1 MRRAET
7 FSKRTAPIVLGLLV
21 FCSSSVRA
29 QTASRQFTIPSVTV
43 TAPPKIDGTLDDPA
57 WKSAAHVQLQ
67 WDISFQRPATEATDA
82 YLLADKHYLYV
93 AFVATQKE
101 PIIATQHTNDQ
112 PMPNDDVVRVYFWPG
127 GDSGIEYGFV
137 SNPIGTRYEL
147 SSENTSF
154 SPAWVAVA
162 KTRNDGYVV
171 TERIP
176 LNVMRGDGRSTWRVQ
191 FDRRVRAAN
200 QTFEWAH
207 DPAQSGTDSSLY
219 AGYLQGMTVASQGTR
234 TKPRIGIYALGQ
246 YASAA
251 SGGSTSRLGADL
263 SVPLTQ
269 TSSFVATFHPD
280 YSNVELDQ
288 QSISPTAFPRRFN
301 EVRPFFTQGQNY
313 YNSFN
318 CNDCIDYP
326 LLYTPAIPTPRSGFA
341 VEGKQ
346 GQLTFG
352 AFDALG
358 ISRNDAAQSLYWVSK
373 NRKYQAV
380 YQRVAVDMPGIHDV
394 AEWYQGIA
402 GNAHN
407 FSVYATLGGERGS
420 LITHARN
427 GRYAEYGVNL
437 YTPKSGLFAAY
448 HDNILEIPETVQHFL
463 RPGEDHDEKTT
474 LEGGDVMMVSPQ
486 HLIVGCSERTSVS
499 GANEAIKLLFENKV
513 VKKVTI
519 VKIPHKRDYMHID
532 TIFTQVK
539 RNVWILLRSLAK
551 TETHIDKNQPLSW
564 FADKKN
570 KDRPEIVQFEK
581 GKKPATFDTI
591 EALLTDIS
599 ENDLQSKKK
608 TKFIYSGNNAFPFD
622 AREQWTDS
630 CNLLALRE
638 GVVLGYD
645 RNDKTIDAFK
655 KHGFDVI
662 DVKELLQK
670 FENDEIDPQTMK
682 DTLILMPSSEL
693 SRARGGF
700 HCMSMPLFRDNL

>member
-7 FSKRTAPIVLGLLV
+7 FLKRTAPIVLGLLA
-21 FCSSSVRA
+21 FCSASVRA
-29 QTASRQFTIPSVTV
+29 QTASRQFAIPSVTV

-162 KTRNDGYVV
+162 KTTSDGYVV

-380 YQRVAVDMPGIHDV
+380 YQRVAVDVPGIHDV
-394 AEWYQGIA
+394 AEWYQGIV

-407 FSVYATLGGERGS
+407 FNVYATLGAERGS
-420 LITHARN
+420 LITDAPR
-427 GRYAEYGVNL
+427 GRYREYGINL
-437 YTPKSGLFAAY
+437 FTPKSGLFAAY
-448 HDNILEIPETVQHFL
+448 HDVGSQYGPLDAFNQISDTHGPTLYAFKEFDNKPSSFIQSVIVSQDVGRMRDGTGALNDAYDSFYVTVATRNQLFFGWSSGDSYLNFGPGFAGEANRNGIQLTYGFNTSTPTTFSYNVGRFGAGFL
-463 RPGEDHDEKTT
+463 RSPSLSSTIRLTRRGTLTLQAFKNDQTMDNGSRNIQWLERASIGYQAGPGESYAVGWRRIIGAGPTFFGTAQFVNATNFSFAFYKRTPMAEIYFAYGNPNMLNTQHDVILK
-474 LEGGDVMMVSPQ
+474 
-486 HLIVGCSERTSVS
+486 LIQYF
-499 GANEAIKLLFENKV
+499 GA
-513 VKKVTI
+513 
-519 VKIPHKRDYMHID
+519 
-532 TIFTQVK
+532 
-539 RNVWILLRSLAK
+539 
-551 TETHIDKNQPLSW
+551 
-564 FADKKN
+564 
-570 KDRPEIVQFEK
+570 EK
-581 GKKPATFDTI
+581 GT
-591 EALLTDIS
+591 
-599 ENDLQSKKK
+599 
-608 TKFIYSGNNAFPFD
+608 
-622 AREQWTDS
+622 
-630 CNLLALRE
+630 
-638 GVVLGYD
+638 
-645 RNDKTIDAFK
+645 
-655 KHGFDVI
+655 
-662 DVKELLQK
+662 
-670 FENDEIDPQTMK
+670 
-682 DTLILMPSSEL
+682 
-693 SRARGGF
+693 
-700 HCMSMPLFRDNL
+700 